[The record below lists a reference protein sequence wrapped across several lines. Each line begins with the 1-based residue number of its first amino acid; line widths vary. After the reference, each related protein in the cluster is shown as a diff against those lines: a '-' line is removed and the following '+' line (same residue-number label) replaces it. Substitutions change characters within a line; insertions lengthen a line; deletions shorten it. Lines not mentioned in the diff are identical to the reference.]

1 MSYQVKGE
9 EAIRSAV
16 RIDDAWELVEHFSG
30 LVRDS
35 GGDAEA
41 KAVDFVTA
49 RLKTWG
55 IDHRLHHPELLIS
68 IPKHASLSVGPRTY
82 PAKTPSMATSTPAGG
97 VAAEVVYEPTGFAKS
112 SSDIFAPAVRGTAD
126 VRGKLV
132 LCEGQP
138 MGGKVAELEA
148 RGAVGGIFISPGER
162 IHEGIVTTIWG
173 SPDLTSLHRKPGI
186 PVVSVSR
193 PDGEELIGKIRAGDS
208 QAHLTA
214 ALSEGFI
221 PIPVLVAEIRGTL
234 EPERFVMVHGH
245 IDSWHYGVG
254 DNATGD
260 ATLLEVAR
268 VLNSVRDRLAR
279 SVRICWWSGHSHG
292 RYAGSTWYAD
302 QFALDLERNCICHI
316 NCDSPGC
323 RDADSFEDVCAMAET
338 SDFAKG
344 AIHDFAGA
352 PATTQPPIRGGDVS
366 FLNLGLSTLF
376 MLSSNMSNETRKAR
390 GLYGVG
396 GCGGN
401 IEWHTEADTIE
412 IADRK
417 ALLRDMGLYA
427 GVAFRAANLPV
438 HPLDFRATLVQIAD
452 TLAGYKERLGPR
464 IDWEPLEHDLA
475 AAQSAVGDLYAS
487 ASRATALDEARPYND
502 ALLAI
507 GRALVSVLYSRGGTY
522 RQDPAD
528 HFKLL
533 PEFGAAT
540 DAMGSAPDGVVRT
553 ELMRASNRLRRAL
566 ADAAG
571 AAESANRKTSRA
583 DMASR

>member
-9 EAIRSAV
+9 EAVGAAV
-16 RIDDAWELVEHFSG
+16 RIDDAWELVERFAH

-35 GGDAEA
+35 GGAEEA
-41 KAVDFVTA
+41 KAVEFITD
-49 RLKTWG
+49 RLRAWG
-55 IDHRLHHPELLIS
+55 IDHHLHHPEVLIS
-68 IPKHASLSVGPRTY
+68 IPGNASLSVGSKVYR
-82 PAKTPSMATSTPAGG
+82 AKTPSMAMPTPAGG
-97 VAAEVVYEPTGFAKS
+97 ITAAVVYEPTGFAKS
-112 SSDIFAPAVRGTAD
+112 STDIFAPAIRGTAD
-126 VRGKLV
+126 VRGKFV
-132 LCEGQP
+132 LCEGQA

-148 RGAVGGIFISPGER
+148 RGAAGGIFISPGER

-173 SPDLTSLHRKPGI
+173 SPDLTSLQRKPKL
-186 PVVSVSR
+186 PVVCISR
-193 PDGEELIGKIRAGDS
+193 PDGEELVARIRAGDVR
-208 QAHLTA
+208 AHLTA
-214 ALSEGFI
+214 ELSEGFV
-221 PIPVLVAEIRGTL
+221 PIPVLVAEIRGTI

-245 IDSWHYGVG
+245 IDSWHVGVG

-268 VLNSVRDRLAR
+268 VLNLVRDRLLR

-292 RYAGSTWYAD
+292 RYAGSTWYVD

-338 SDFAKG
+338 SDFAKS
-344 AIHDFAGA
+344 AIRDFAGA

-376 MLSSNMSNETRKAR
+376 MLSSNMSNETRKER

-417 ALLRDMGLYA
+417 NLLRDMGLYA
-427 GVAFRAANLPV
+427 GVAFRAANLAV
-438 HPLDFRATLVQIAD
+438 HPLDFRRTLDQISE
-452 TLAGYKERLGPR
+452 TLAGYKDKLGER
-464 IDWEPLEHDLA
+464 IDWRPLDRDLA
-475 AAQSAVGDLYAS
+475 TARSAVDRLYAS
-487 ASRATALDEARPYND
+487 SSAVASVDDARPRND

-507 GRALVSVLYSRGGTY
+507 GRALVSVLYSRQGTY

-533 PEFGAAT
+533 PEFGSAA
-540 DAMGSAPDGVVRT
+540 DAVGSVPDGVLRT

-566 ADAAG
+566 SDVARAADRL
-571 AAESANRKTSRA
+571 AESQ
-583 DMASR
+583 

>member
-1 MSYQVKGE
+1 MSFQVKGE
-9 EAIRSAV
+9 EAVAAAV
-16 RIDDAWELVEHFSG
+16 RIDDAWELVERFSH

-35 GGDAEA
+35 GGGEEA
-41 KAVDFVTA
+41 KAVDFVTG
-49 RLKTWG
+49 RLGAWG
-55 IDHRLHHPELLIS
+55 IDHHLYHPELLIS
-68 IPKHASLSVGPRTY
+68 IPKHASVSVGSRTY
-82 PAKTPSMATSTPAGG
+82 PAKTPSMAMATPLGG
-97 VAAEVVYEPTGFAKS
+97 ITGAVVYEPTGFAKS

-148 RGAVGGIFISPGER
+148 RGAAGGIFISPGER

-173 SPDLTSLHRKPGI
+173 SPDLTSLRRKPRL

-193 PDGEELIGKIRAGDS
+193 PDGEELIAKVKAGDL
-208 QAHLTA
+208 QAHVITE
-214 ALSEGFI
+214 LSEGFI

-268 VLNSVRDRLAR
+268 VLSLVRDRLLR

-302 QFALDLERNCICHI
+302 QFALDLERNCICHV

-338 SDFAKG
+338 SDFAKS
-344 AIHDFAGA
+344 AIHDFAGHA
-352 PATTQPPIRGGDVS
+352 ATTQTPIRGGDVS

-412 IADRK
+412 IADPQ
-417 ALLRDMGLYA
+417 ALLRDMALYA
-427 GVAFRAANLPV
+427 GVAFRAANLAV
-438 HPLDFRATLVQIAD
+438 HPLDFRSTLVQIAD
-452 TLAGYKERLGPR
+452 TLSGYRARLGDR
-464 IDWEPLEHDLA
+464 IDWSPLDRDLA
-475 AAQSAVGDLYAS
+475 AARSTVDRLYAS
-487 ASRATALDEARPYND
+487 SSKVTSPDEARPFND

-507 GRALVSVLYSRGGTY
+507 GRALVSVLYSREGRY

-528 HFKLL
+528 HFTLL
-533 PEFGAAT
+533 PEFGAAA
-540 DAMGSAPDGVVRT
+540 DAVGSVPDGVLRT
-553 ELMRASNRLRRAL
+553 ELTRASNRLRRAL
-566 ADAAG
+566 SDAAN
-571 AAESANRKTSRA
+571 AAESVTLTESA
-583 DMASR
+583 

>member
-1 MSYQVKGE
+1 VSYHVEGE
-9 EAIRSAV
+9 EAVSAAV
-16 RIDDAWELVEHFSG
+16 HIDDAWELVEHFSG

-41 KAVDFVTA
+41 KAVDFVA
-49 RLKTWG
+49 DRLRAWG
-55 IDHRLHHPELLIS
+55 IDHSVHHPELLIS
-68 IPKHASLSVGPRTY
+68 IPRHASLSVGSRTY
-82 PAKTPSMATSTPAGG
+82 PAKTPSMAAATPAGG
-97 VAAEVVYEPTGFAKS
+97 TTADVVYEPTGFAKS

-126 VRGKLV
+126 VRGKFV

-138 MGGKVAELEA
+138 MGGKVAELEDRSA
-148 RGAVGGIFISPGER
+148 AGGIFISPGER

-173 SPDLTSLHRKPGI
+173 SPDLTSLRRKPKI

-193 PDGEELIGKIRAGDS
+193 PDGEELIARIRAGDA
-208 QAHLTA
+208 QARLTA
-214 ALSEGFI
+214 ELSEGFI
-221 PIPVLVAEIRGTL
+221 PIPVLVAEIRGTV

-268 VLNSVRDRLAR
+268 VLNSVRGGLAR

-302 QFALDLERNCICHI
+302 EFALDLERNCICHI

-344 AIHDFAGA
+344 AIRDFAGA

-366 FLNLGLSTLF
+366 FLNLGLSTFF

-401 IEWHTEADTIE
+401 IEWHTEADTME
-412 IADRK
+412 VADRK

-427 GVAFRAANLPV
+427 GAAFRAANLPV

-464 IDWEPLEHDLA
+464 INWAPLERELEA
-475 AAQSAVGDLYAS
+475 TQSAIGNLY
-487 ASRATALDEARPYND
+487 SRSSSVTSVDEARPYND

-507 GRALVSVLYSRGGTY
+507 GRALVSVLYSRAGTY

-533 PEFGAAT
+533 PEFAVAA
-540 DAMGSAPDGVVRT
+540 DAVGSVPDGVLRT
-553 ELMRASNRLRRAL
+553 ELTRASNRLRRAL
-566 ADAAG
+566 ADAAV
-571 AAESANRKTSRA
+571 AVESVTR
-583 DMASR
+583 